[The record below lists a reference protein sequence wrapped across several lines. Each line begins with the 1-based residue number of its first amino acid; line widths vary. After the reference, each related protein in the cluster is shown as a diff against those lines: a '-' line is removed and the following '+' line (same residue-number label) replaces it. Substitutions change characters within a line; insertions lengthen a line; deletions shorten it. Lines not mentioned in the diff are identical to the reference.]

1 MNNARCSWEWKKRNE
16 VHIVLLDGYMAPGY
30 ATGMWPSKSF
40 FQSKYTIGITTRFG
54 GFNLKDNAQNGSP
67 LQVASTKMKQHLVT
81 TTKRT
86 QVHSKTCSLHFLQ
99 TWVSWWFRNPTNH
112 LMYKNTANN
121 GIFTISTGERRIFE
135 PSTVSPENNGEEPTT
150 SHEKFSLQASAPPT
164 SGNVFG
170 CPPGC
175 GVSNQPSQRYL
186 MYLAGLVKFPWRL
199 SFP

>member
-112 LMYKNTANN
+112 LMYKTPQIMGYLPYQLVNAGFLNHQQFHQKTTGRNQQPATKSSLSKHLLHQLLAMSFGCHLDVGFPINRLN
-121 GIFTISTGERRIFE
+121 GISCIW
-135 PSTVSPENNGEEPTT
+135 
-150 SHEKFSLQASAPPT
+150 QD
-164 SGNVFG
+164 
-170 CPPGC
+170 
-175 GVSNQPSQRYL
+175 
-186 MYLAGLVKFPWRL
+186 W
-199 SFP
+199 